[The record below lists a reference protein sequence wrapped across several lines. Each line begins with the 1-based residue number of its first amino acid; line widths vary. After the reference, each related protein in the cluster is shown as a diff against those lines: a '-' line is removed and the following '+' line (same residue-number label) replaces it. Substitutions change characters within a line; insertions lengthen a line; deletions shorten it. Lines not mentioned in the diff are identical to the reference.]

1 MRAVLQLH
9 NSCALLLTLLL
20 LHHHFPSTSAEY
32 VYENGQWVWKDDQAS
47 SSIDSVQTDD
57 RDSEGSGDYYD
68 SEDNYYY
75 EGSGDDDYYEE
86 EYNNHKDKTNW
97 KDNINNNNDK
107 NKDNNYN
114 SWNTDNVNK
123 YDNYNP
129 NNDEDIQLTD
139 DVKTTIQIQQVTTTT
154 QQPTTVV
161 KLTTKPTFV
170 GNSNIHPTS
179 FFAQPGILA
188 AVVGGAVVGLLC
200 AILLV
205 MFIVYRMRKKD
216 EGSYSLDE
224 PRRSPN
230 AAHLYAKANSREF
243 FA

>member
-1 MRAVLQLH
+1 MRGVQLLQDSFAVLL
-9 NSCALLLTLLL
+9 AFLL
-20 LHHHFPSTSAEY
+20 LHQHFATAEY
-32 VYENGQWVWKDDQAS
+32 VYENGQWVWKDDQPS
-47 SSIDSVQTDD
+47 SSINSVETDDRD

-75 EGSGDDDYYEE
+75 EGSGEDDYYEE
-86 EYNNHKDKTNW
+86 DYNSHKDKTNW
-97 KDNINNNNDK
+97 KDNINNKNDK
-107 NKDNNYN
+107 NNNYN

-123 YDNYNP
+123 YDNYNA

-161 KLTTKPTFV
+161 KLTTKPTIV

>member
-1 MRAVLQLH
+1 MRFLTVVF
-9 NSCALLLTLLL
+9 LLLD
-20 LHHHFPSTSAEY
+20 LHIIYSRAEY
-32 VYENGQWVWKDDQAS
+32 IYENGQWIWKDDATP
-47 SSIDSVQTDD
+47 SVDKTESYNGGVDGD
-57 RDSEGSGDYYD
+57 TEGSGEYYD
-68 SEDNYYY
+68 NEEDDYSY
-75 EGSGDDDYYEE
+75 EGSGGDEYDDESYDYDSYPSEKE
-86 EYNNHKDKTNW
+86 TNYNTANTNNNQNNANKNDRNNYDW
-97 KDNINNNNDK
+97 GSADINNNF
-107 NKDNNYN
+107 NYN
-114 SWNTDNVNK
+114 Q
-123 YDNYNP
+123 

-139 DVKTTIQIQQVTTTT
+139 DTKTTPVLTTTT
-154 QQPTTVV
+154 SPPTTVV
-161 KLTTKPTFV
+161 KLTTRPIVV
-170 GNSNIHPTS
+170 GNTNIHPTS